1 MKEIIE
7 SYFRTRSLVN
17 HQLASYNDCIPTAD
31 SQNSRFEKIV
41 RNIRIGTDEL
51 IEDEEG
57 GIIKLDVLDH
67 EISVRMKNMTL
78 GPPTIREANG
88 AEHPS
93 LPLECRLR
101 KLTYMS
107 PVYLDFTIH
116 RDDLPQPIVEDKVQV
131 GSVPIM
137 VRSRRCN
144 LNPAHIDANRRLEPS
159 TSEEDKEHYERLLEG
174 KGEDPHDPGGYFI
187 INGTERALIS
197 MEDLAPNRV
206 TVEMNKRYARKTEVA
221 KIFSQKDGV
230 RKPLTVEK
238 RKDGMLMVKISS
250 AGTTPIPVVLL
261 MRALGID
268 NDQEIFQAIAGP
280 TETFKF
286 IVANLNEVK
295 DNEEYGVES
304 SAEAHEWLQKKF
316 AAGQQ
321 REYREQRIQN
331 LLDKELLPH
340 LETPL
345 SEKDKARIGP
355 DLAAQAEERT
365 ERNRKKKAIFLGR
378 IVRQVLEMA
387 IQNKE
392 PNDKDHYANKR
403 VRLAGDLIEDLFRVS
418 LQQLARDLKYQLERH
433 HNRKRDLKITS
444 CLRPDVLTSKVMH
457 ALATGNWV
465 GGRSGVSQ
473 LLDRTTFLSALSHM
487 RRVTSPLVRSQ
498 PHFEAR
504 DLHPTQWGRLCP
516 NETPEGQNCGLVKN
530 AAQMVDIS
538 EAVNEIEVKDLLEEQ
553 DVEPNP
559 KGWSEG
565 ARVHVNGDIFGL
577 HMNPHKLVEHFKRG
591 RRRGVIRSEVSIR
604 HDAPNRDIF
613 INTDKG
619 RILRPLLVLDGG
631 SLVLSKDDLDNL
643 RNREMS
649 FADLTNRGIVEW
661 VDAEEEEDLL
671 VAPRPYD
678 LPEFSPKHGR
688 PLNPATVEWINMG
701 EEGIKKAKLSAEII
715 MPNGTKLQEK
725 FSIPLNYYQDD
736 IDKLRR
742 KEKKTGDVLIYTHVE
757 IDPQLILGV
766 CAALVPYPEHN
777 STPRVTGGTAM
788 VKQSLGLPSANGRLR
803 PDTRQHILHYTQNSM
818 TGTRAM
824 DATNFLRR
832 PAGQNFVVAILS
844 HHGYNMQDAVI
855 MNRGSVERAL
865 GRSTFIR
872 TYNAERKRF
881 PGGQVDEIEIPGTG
895 LDEVKGLKSPEAYA
909 HLEND
914 GLPTPETEISSK
926 SEDRDRVPQV
936 LVGKTSPPRFLEET
950 HGAFLQ
956 AQERRESSMN
966 VRHGEGGFVDN
977 VFVTESL
984 DSGRL
989 VRITL
994 RTNRIPEL
1002 GDKFS
1007 SRHGQKGVIGRL
1019 VDPEDMPF
1027 TVDGVIPDLLINPH
1041 AIPSR
1046 MTVAH
1051 ILEMIGG
1058 KVGAMEGRLIDG
1070 TAFSGEKEDSLRE
1083 GLLRHGFAHTG
1094 RESMVNGETGEEFD
1108 SQIFVGVIYYQKLHH
1123 MVSGKIHA
1131 RSRGRVQ
1138 ILTRQPT
1145 EGRARQGGLRFGEME
1160 RDCLIAHGASMVIKD
1175 RLLDESD
1182 GWELFVCAE
1191 SGHIAFWDWRKRCY
1205 VSPIHGDKAEVFPV
1219 STSYA
1224 FKLLLDEM
1232 KSLGV
1237 AMRLELEDRR

>member
-7 SYFRTRSLVN
+7 SYFRERSLVN
-17 HQLASYNDCIPTAD
+17 HQLASYDDCIPTAD
-31 SQNSRFEKIV
+31 SQSSRFENIV
-41 RNIRIGTDEL
+41 RNIRIGTDET
-51 IEDEEG
+51 IEDDEG
-57 GIIKLDVLDH
+57 GMIKLDVLDH
-67 EISVRMKNMTL
+67 EIHVRMKNMVI

-88 AEHPS
+88 SEHPS

-116 RDDLPQPIVEDKVQV
+116 RDDVPDPIVEEKVQV
-131 GSVPIM
+131 GSIPIM
-137 VRSRRCN
+137 VRSQRCN
-144 LNPAHIDANRRLEPS
+144 LHSDHIAGSAEKPKKLSPQL
-159 TSEEDKEHYERLLEG
+159 SEEDMDHYHRLLNS
-174 KGEDPHDPGGYFI
+174 KGEDPCDPGGYFI
-187 INGTERALIS
+187 INGTERVLIS

-221 KIFSQKDGV
+221 KIFSQKAGV

-250 AGTTPIPVVLL
+250 AGTTAIPVVLL
-261 MRALGID
+261 MRSLGID

-280 TETFKF
+280 TETFKY

-295 DNEEYGVES
+295 DNEEYAVES
-304 SAEAHEWLQKKF
+304 QDDAMQWLEKKF

-321 REYREQRIQN
+321 KEYREQRIQN

-340 LETPL
+340 LGSL
-345 SEKDKARIGP
+345 
-355 DLAAQAEERT
+355 EE
-365 ERNRKKKAIFLGR
+365 NRKKKAIFLGR

-433 HNRKRDLKITS
+433 HNRKRELKITS

-473 LLDRTTFLSALSHM
+473 LLDRTTFLAALSHM

-530 AAQMVDIS
+530 AAQMIDIS
-538 EAVNEIEVKDLLEEQ
+538 EAVSETDVKELLAEAGV
-553 DVEPNP
+553 DPSP
-559 KGWSEG
+559 AGWSDG

-577 HMNPHKLVEHFKRG
+577 HMNPHKLVDHFKR
-591 RRRGVIRSEVSIR
+591 RRRSGRIRPEVCIR

-619 RILRPLLVLDGG
+619 RILRPLLVLDSG
-631 SLVLSKDDLDNL
+631 SLALTKSYIDDL
-643 RNREMS
+643 RNRS
-649 FADLTNRGIVEW
+649 VTFRDLVVEGVVEW

-671 VAPRPYD
+671 IAPRPFD
-678 LPEFSPKHGR
+678 LPQMSPKHNR
-688 PLNPATVEWINMG
+688 PINPANVEWMNLG
-701 EEGIKKAKLSAEII
+701 EEGISHAKLSAEVV
-715 MPNGTKLQEK
+715 MPNGEVLVEK
-725 FSIPLNYYQDD
+725 FKVPLNYYQEDL
-736 IDKLRR
+736 DKLRR
-742 KEKKTGDVLIYTHVE
+742 KEKKTGDALIYTHVE

-766 CAALVPYPEHN
+766 CASLVPYPEHN

-788 VKQSLGLPSANGRLR
+788 VKQSLGLPSANFRLR
-803 PDTRQHILHYTQNSM
+803 PDTRQHVLHYPQNSM
-818 TGTRAM
+818 TGTQAM
-824 DATNFLRR
+824 KATKFLQR
-832 PAGQNFVVAILS
+832 PAGQNFVVAVMS

-855 MNRGSVERAL
+855 MNRASVERAL
-865 GRSTFIR
+865 GRSTFVR

-881 PGGQVDEIEIPGTG
+881 PGGQVDEIEIPGSG
-895 LDEVKGLKSPEAYA
+895 LDEVKGLKAPEAYS
-909 HLEND
+909 HLETD
-914 GLPTPETEISSK
+914 GLPTPEVELSNKPI
-926 SEDRDRVPQV
+926 DRDRVPSI
-936 LVGKTSPPRFLEET
+936 LVGKTSPPRFLEES

-977 VFVTESL
+977 VFITESL

-989 VRITL
+989 VRATV
-994 RTNRIPEL
+994 RSNRIPEL

-1019 VDPEDMPF
+1019 VDAEDMPF
-1027 TVDGVIPDLLINPH
+1027 TVDGVVPDLLINPH

-1058 KVGAMEGRLIDG
+1058 KVGSMDGRLIDG
-1070 TAFSGEKEDSLRE
+1070 TAFNGEKENSLRE

-1094 RESMVNGETGEEFD
+1094 RESMINGETGEEFAA
-1108 SQIFVGVIYYQKLHH
+1108 QVFVGVIYYQKLHH

-1182 GWELFVCAE
+1182 GWDLYVCAD
-1191 SGHIAFWDWRKRCY
+1191 SGHVAYWDWRKRCY
-1205 VSPIHGDKAEVFPV
+1205 VSPIHGDKAEVFSV

>member
-7 SYFRTRSLVN
+7 SYFRERSLVN

-31 SQNSRFEKIV
+31 SQTSRFEKIV

-51 IEDEEG
+51 IEDDEG

-67 EISVRMKNMTL
+67 EIQVRMKNMTL

-116 RDDLPQPIVEDKVQV
+116 RDDLPQPIIEDKVQI

-137 VRSRRCN
+137 IRSRRCN
-144 LNPAHIDANRRLEPS
+144 LHPAHIDANRNLSPE
-159 TSEEDKEHYERLLEG
+159 TSEEDKEHYHGLLQG
-174 KGEDPHDPGGYFI
+174 KGEDPCDPGGYFI
-187 INGTERALIS
+187 INGTERVLIS

-221 KIFSQKDGV
+221 KIFSQRDGV

-250 AGTTPIPVVLL
+250 AGTTAIPVVLL
-261 MRALGID
+261 MRGLGID

-280 TETFKF
+280 TATFKY

-295 DNEEYGVES
+295 DNDEYNVETQEE
-304 SAEAHEWLQKKF
+304 AMQWLEKKF

-321 REYREQRIQN
+321 KEYREQRITN

-340 LETPL
+340 LGSL
-345 SEKDKARIGP
+345 
-355 DLAAQAEERT
+355 EE
-365 ERNRKKKAIFLGR
+365 NRKKKAIFLGR

-387 IQNKE
+387 INSKE

-473 LLDRTTFLSALSHM
+473 LLDRTTFLAALSHM

-530 AAQMVDIS
+530 AAQMIDIS
-538 EAVNEIEVKDLLEEQ
+538 EAVNEDDVKALLAEA
-553 DVEPNP
+553 DVDPSP
-559 KGWSEG
+559 AGWADG

-577 HMNPHKLVEHFKRG
+577 HMNPHKLVDHFKR
-591 RRRGVIRSEVSIR
+591 RRRAGRIRSEVTIR
-604 HDAPNRDIF
+604 HDAVNRDIF

-631 SLVLSKDDLDNL
+631 SLALSKEHLEALRERTITFRDLLN
-643 RNREMS
+643 E
-649 FADLTNRGIVEW
+649 GVVEW

-671 VAPRPYD
+671 VAPRPFD
-678 LPEFSPKHGR
+678 LPHASPKHGR
-688 PLNPATVEWINMG
+688 PINPAKVEWINLG
-701 EEGIKKAKLSAEII
+701 EERISHAKLRVEVI
-715 MPNGTKLQEK
+715 MPNGKKVTETFKL
-725 FSIPLNYYQDD
+725 PLNYHQEE

-742 KEKKTGDVLIYTHVE
+742 KEKKSGDVLIYTHVE
-757 IDPQLILGV
+757 IDPALILGV

-788 VKQSLGLPSANGRLR
+788 VKQSLGLPSANNRMR
-803 PDTRQHILHYTQNSM
+803 PDTRQHVLHYTQKSM
-818 TGTRAM
+818 VGTRAM
-824 DATNFLRR
+824 EATNFLKR

-855 MNRGSVERAL
+855 MNRASVDRAL
-865 GRSTFIR
+865 GRSTFVR
-872 TYNAERKRF
+872 TYTTERKRF
-881 PGGQVDEIEIPGTG
+881 PGGQVEEIEIPGTG
-895 LDEVKGLKSPEAYA
+895 LDEVKGLKAPEAYA
-909 HLEND
+909 HLEQD
-914 GLPTPETEISSK
+914 GLPIPETELSSK
-926 SEDRDRVPQV
+926 PKDRDRVPSV
-936 LVGKTSPPRFLEET
+936 LVGKTSPPRFLEES

-966 VRHGEGGFVDN
+966 VRHGEGGYVDN

-989 VRITL
+989 VRLTV
-994 RTNRIPEL
+994 RSNRVPEL
-1002 GDKFS
+1002 GDKFA

-1019 VDPEDMPF
+1019 VNAEDMPF
-1027 TVDGVIPDLLINPH
+1027 TVDGVVPDLLINPH

-1058 KVGAMEGRLIDG
+1058 KVGSMEGRLIDG

-1083 GLLRHGFAHTG
+1083 GLLRTGFAHTG
-1094 RESMVNGETGEEFD
+1094 RESMVNGETGEQFD
-1108 SQIFVGVIYYQKLHH
+1108 AQVFVGVIYYQKLHH

-1191 SGHIAFWDWRKRCY
+1191 SGHVAYWDWRKRCY

>member
-7 SYFRTRSLVN
+7 SYFRERSLVN
-17 HQLASYNDCIPTAD
+17 HQLASYNDCIPSAD
-31 SQNSRFEKIV
+31 SQSSRFEEIV
-41 RNIRIGTDEL
+41 RNIRIGTEEVLD
-51 IEDEEG
+51 DDEG
-57 GIIKLDVLDH
+57 GLIKLDVLDH
-67 EISVRMKNMTL
+67 DIQVRMKNMTL

-88 AEHPS
+88 SEHPS

-107 PVYLDFTIH
+107 PIYLDFTIH
-116 RDDLPQPIVEDKVQV
+116 RDDLPQPIVEEKVQI

-137 VRSRRCN
+137 IRSRRCN
-144 LNPAHIDANRRLEPS
+144 LNPAHIDANRNLSPNQ
-159 TSEEDKEHYERLLEG
+159 SEEDKEHYHRLLEG

-187 INGTERALIS
+187 INGTERVLIS

-250 AGTTPIPVVLL
+250 AGTTAIPVVML
-261 MRALGID
+261 MRSLGID

-295 DNEEYGVES
+295 DNEEYNVENQE
-304 SAEAHEWLQKKF
+304 EAMQWLEKKF

-321 REYREQRIQN
+321 KEYREQRIQN

-340 LETPL
+340 LGNSDE
-345 SEKDKARIGP
+345 
-355 DLAAQAEERT
+355 
-365 ERNRKKKAIFLGR
+365 NRKKKAIFLGR

-387 IQNKE
+387 ITSRK

-403 VRLAGDLIEDLFRVS
+403 VRLAGDLVEDLFRVS
-418 LQQLARDLKYQLERH
+418 MGQLARDLKYQLERH
-433 HNRKRDLKITS
+433 HNRKRELKITS
-444 CLRPDVLTSKVMH
+444 CLRPDVLTSKIMH

-473 LLDRTTFLSALSHM
+473 LLDRTTYLSALSHM

-530 AAQMVDIS
+530 AAQMIDIS
-538 EAVNEIEVKDLLEEQ
+538 EAVPETEIRSRLDEM
-553 DVEPNP
+553 DVFQPDDWTN
-559 KGWSEG
+559 GD
-565 ARVHVNGDIFGL
+565 RIHVNGDIYGI
-577 HMNPHKLVEHFKRG
+577 HKRG
-591 RRRGVIRSEVSIR
+591 KNLVTQFKNARRRGAIRPEVSIR
-604 HDAPNRDIF
+604 YDAQNNDIF

-619 RILRPLLVLDGG
+619 RILRPVLILYDGAPRLTQKHLEMVSSGEMTFTDLVNEG
-631 SLVLSKDDLDNL
+631 V
-643 RNREMS
+643 
-649 FADLTNRGIVEW
+649 VEW
-661 VDAEEEEDLL
+661 VDAEEEEDLFIS
-671 VAPRPYD
+671 PRPFT
-678 LPEFSPKHGR
+678 LPEAVPEGNKFAGR
-688 PLNPATVEWINMG
+688 PVSHSTITWLNLGEPGATS
-701 EEGIKKAKLSAEII
+701 AKLQADIT
-715 MPNGTKLQEK
+715 MPNG
-725 FSIPLNYYQDD
+725 
-736 IDKLRR
+736 DK
-742 KEKKTGDVLIYTHVE
+742 DVAIFDVDLLYTSEHTHCE
-757 IDPQLILGV
+757 IDPQLVLGV
-766 CAALVPYPEHN
+766 CASLIPYPEHN

-788 VKQSLGLPSANGRLR
+788 VKQSLGLPSANYRLR
-803 PDTRQHILHYTQNSM
+803 PDTRLHILHYPQRSITYTQ
-818 TGTRAM
+818 AM
-824 DATNFLRR
+824 DTTKFDSR
-832 PAGQNFVVAILS
+832 PGGQNFIVAVMSL
-844 HHGYNMQDAVI
+844 HGYNMQDAVI
-855 MNRGSVERAL
+855 INRSCVQRAL
-865 GRSTFIR
+865 GRSTFNR
-872 TYNAERKRF
+872 TYNAERRRF

-895 LDEVKGLKSPEAYA
+895 LEEVKGLKPVGSYD
-909 HLEND
+909 HLEGD
-914 GLPTPETEISSK
+914 GLPHPEKYLEGG
-926 SEDRDRVPQV
+926 DV

-950 HGAFLQ
+950 GAGAFLQ
-956 AQERRESSMN
+956 AQERRESSMPI
-966 VRHGEGGFVDN
+966 RHGEKGWVDN
-977 VFVTESL
+977 VYVTESL

-989 VRITL
+989 VRCMV
-994 RTNRIPEL
+994 RSHKVPEV
-1002 GDKFS
+1002 GDKFA

-1019 VDPEDMPF
+1019 VNEEDMPF
-1027 TVDGVIPDLLINPH
+1027 TRDGIVPDLIINPH

-1051 ILEMIGG
+1051 VLEMIGG
-1058 KVGAMEGRLIDG
+1058 KVGSLEGRRIDG
-1070 TAFSGEKEDSLRE
+1070 TAFRGEKEGSLRDSLVRN
-1083 GLLRHGFAHTG
+1083 GYDHTG
-1094 RESMVNGETGEEFD
+1094 REVMMNGETGETYPAE
-1108 SQIFVGVIYYQKLHH
+1108 IFVGCIYYQKLHH

-1182 GWELFVCAE
+1182 GIDLFVCAQ
-1191 SGHIAFWDWRKRCY
+1191 SGHVAWFDPKRRTY
-1205 VSPIHGDKAEVFPV
+1205 VSPIHGDGAEVYKV
-1219 STSYA
+1219 QTSYA